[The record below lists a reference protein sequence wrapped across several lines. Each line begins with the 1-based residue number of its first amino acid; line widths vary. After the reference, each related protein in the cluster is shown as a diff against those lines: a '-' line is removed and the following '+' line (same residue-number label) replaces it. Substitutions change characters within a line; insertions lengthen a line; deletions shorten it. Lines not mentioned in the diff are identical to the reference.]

1 MSSLEQMQQDIQAL
15 PEEAQLL
22 LMDFIEILKKR
33 YLQVDRP
40 QTNSEGSPYQKFKA
54 SGFIGCV
61 SVEENL
67 STTYKQ
73 VLSEEWNTKYDH
85 R

>member
-1 MSSLEQMQQDIQAL
+1 MSSLEQVQRDIQDL
-15 PEEAQLL
+15 PAEAQALL
-22 LMDFIEILKKR
+22 IDFVEILKKR
-33 YLQVDRP
+33 YP
-40 QTNSEGSPYQKFKA
+40 KPAQTAQASPYEKFKA

-61 SVEENL
+61 AVEDNL

-73 VLSEEWNTKYDH
+73 ALVDGWGQKYDH

>member
-1 MSSLEQMQQDIQAL
+1 MNSLEQVKADIQDL
-15 PEEAQLL
+15 PEEAQALL
-22 LMDFIEILKKR
+22 IDFVELLKRR
-33 YLQVDRP
+33 YAQP
-40 QTNSEGSPYQKFKA
+40 KQTSEQSPYEKFKA

-61 SVEENL
+61 SVEEDL

-73 VLSEEWNTKYDH
+73 VLAEEWNQKHDH

>member
-1 MSSLEQMQQDIQAL
+1 MSSSEQIQRDIQDL
-15 PEEAQLL
+15 PEEAQALL
-22 LMDFIEILKKR
+22 IDFIEVLKRR
-33 YLQVDRP
+33 YVRP
-40 QTNSEGSPYQKFKA
+40 ERASQQSPYERFKD

-61 SVEENL
+61 SVEKDL

-73 VLSEEWNTKYDH
+73 VLIDEWGQKHDH

>member
-1 MSSLEQMQQDIQAL
+1 MSSLDQVQRDIQAL
-15 PEEAQLL
+15 PEEAQALL
-22 LMDFIEILKKR
+22 IDFIEVLKRR
-33 YLQVDRP
+33 YVKP
-40 QTNSEGSPYQKFKA
+40 ESPSEQGPYEKFKA

-61 SVEENL
+61 SLEKDL

-73 VLSEEWNTKYDH
+73 VLADEWGKKHDH